1 MCMDLRS
8 IVKYANAAYAGLMI
22 GLAAY
27 FVVLIKHGY
36 TFVPSS
42 SSSISIY
49 QIFESGALG
58 GPLLLGIV
66 PWIIMVMIISTLFI
80 VLVNMVYENS
90 LKPVGKEKRIM
101 KRREEERKKK
111 ERGGR
116 K

>member
-1 MCMDLRS
+1 MDLRS

-49 QIFESGALG
+49 QIFESGGVGRTIIAWYRSMDHHG
-58 GPLLLGIV
+58 YDHFNIV
-66 PWIIMVMIISTLFI
+66 HCFS
-80 VLVNMVYENS
+80 
-90 LKPVGKEKRIM
+90 
-101 KRREEERKKK
+101 
-111 ERGGR
+111 
-116 K
+116 

>member
-1 MCMDLRS
+1 M
-8 IVKYANAAYAGLMI
+8 
-22 GLAAY
+22 
-27 FVVLIKHGY
+27 
-36 TFVPSS
+36 
-42 SSSISIY
+42 
-49 QIFESGALG
+49 
-58 GPLLLGIV
+58 LGIV

>member
-1 MCMDLRS
+1 MNLGS

-27 FVVLIKHGY
+27 FVILIKHGY
-36 TFVPSS
+36 TFVPSG
-42 SSSISIY
+42 SISIY

-58 GPLLLGIV
+58 GPLLLGVV

-90 LKPVGKEKRIM
+90 LKPVSKEKRIM

-111 ERGGR
+111 ERGR